1 VNARKQLIFPN
12 GMVMRNRLILAPMTT
27 YSSNKDLTL
36 SDEEEVYYNSR
47 SKDIGM
53 VITAAVAVSKN
64 AQAFEHQISI
74 KDDTYIPSMKRL
86 ASTIKKEG
94 ALAVVQ
100 LHHGGRMN
108 APNLYKNQDIVGPS
122 AIKANRDYCVTPREL
137 QNIEI
142 YNIIDDFVAAT
153 KRAIL
158 SGFDGIEL
166 HGANTYLLQQFFSPH
181 SNQRTDEFGGDL
193 NKRMEFAKKLV
204 EGVIQLKAEMNV
216 PNFIVGYR
224 LSPEEVETPGITLED
239 SVALIK
245 MLSSYKL
252 DYIHLSTSKYY
263 QSSMR
268 NEKDDQPI
276 VEMLKNAISNNVPL
290 IGVGGIKNSNDIEQA
305 LAIGYDCVALG
316 SITLG
321 DVHAAKKLL
330 ENKNIDKVV
339 NADSLLPKPLY
350 NRIKAWFVNSSEF
363 TVE

>member
-1 VNARKQLIFPN
+1 MNARKQLIFPN

-142 YNIIDDFVAAT
+142 YNIID
-153 KRAIL
+153 
-158 SGFDGIEL
+158 
-166 HGANTYLLQQFFSPH
+166 LL
-181 SNQRTDEFGGDL
+181 
-193 NKRMEFAKKLV
+193 
-204 EGVIQLKAEMNV
+204 
-216 PNFIVGYR
+216 
-224 LSPEEVETPGITLED
+224 
-239 SVALIK
+239 
-245 MLSSYKL
+245 
-252 DYIHLSTSKYY
+252 
-263 QSSMR
+263 
-268 NEKDDQPI
+268 
-276 VEMLKNAISNNVPL
+276 
-290 IGVGGIKNSNDIEQA
+290 
-305 LAIGYDCVALG
+305 
-316 SITLG
+316 
-321 DVHAAKKLL
+321 
-330 ENKNIDKVV
+330 
-339 NADSLLPKPLY
+339 
-350 NRIKAWFVNSSEF
+350 
-363 TVE
+363 